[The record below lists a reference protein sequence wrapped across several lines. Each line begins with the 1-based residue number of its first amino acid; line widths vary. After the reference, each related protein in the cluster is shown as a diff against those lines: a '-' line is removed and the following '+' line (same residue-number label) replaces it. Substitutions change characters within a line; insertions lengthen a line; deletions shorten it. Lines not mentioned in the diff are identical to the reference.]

1 MRKDIKDM
9 MTRYHDAL
17 ESISDT
23 RRRINDGLLDDTM
36 REIRSLLDDYNG
48 MAAVV
53 GRSPISIV
61 EDGAIVDMRTDGDV
75 KDAVPVGDDAAPVPV
90 RDDAVPVPAK
100 DDAVPVPVRDEC
112 VDMDPENIGFGD
124 DDGVVIGDSEQ
135 AVDDASESS
144 DDEYDFLD

>member
-75 KDAVPVGDDAAPVPV
+75 KDAVPVGDDAAPVP
-90 RDDAVPVPAK
+90 AK

-135 AVDDASESS
+135 AGDDASESS